1 MMQNWVV
8 RVLYLVQTA
17 VESTEDPFKAI
28 VDLLKSLFQEID
40 FWLDVAKITFPIAL
54 VAVCIVVVMLNTK
67 GKVLRKLN
75 KQTKKMLMEMQTIYT
90 PVDSLNKSIG
100 ICGDILPDV
109 KDSENTIQL
118 EDISEFL
125 CCFMKKP
132 VNALVGQGGMGK
144 TSVLLYIAEQV
155 LNKPQNLRR
164 NGRILVQVITA
175 SQINDLVEQN
185 PNQTQMLL
193 SIIRQRVFA
202 PKHRPILEALNSEDL
217 TKAEKF
223 LNVSLKDKYN
233 KLFFPNGTWSSFECR
248 RKKKKGYDFKLLLL
262 VDGYDELTQQA
273 RNALQEELSRIRTE
287 TSGSVSV
294 IITSRYK
301 PDAAMDSSYELQPLR
316 KDQIENYI
324 SSNLATNNRPAN
336 YESLLDTPIMLTMYC
351 KTCRVMDLHTNI
363 PFHRTIDS
371 MSDIYWNY
379 FCSLLTRSRAK
390 KESEQILAKKV
401 VLLFLVLPRLAME
414 LEANGDRMH
423 FSLDRDGV
431 FGECIRHIIQNN
443 QVLLGNF
450 NPVFSR
456 LISGESYL
464 TTGIVEWLDKIGCD
478 TEATDFVSRFLKE
491 TAVIKYESDV
501 HNNLRY
507 SFAHTYYRNFL
518 AAVYRVQRDVATL
531 YEVNDGRNV
540 YIPYQYAACER
551 LPDISLVL
559 RKFYYELIAYHF
571 RHELSVQSREQFFVS
586 SVRYNSLLSDIYY
599 YGDAENMVY
608 DESLRYEHNFVTA
621 FKHAQQAI
629 AIGHSRIE
637 GLDQPD
643 EMNKRT
649 DLLLLCWVRWN
660 ATHLIQFDLGPTE
673 QELKNLAYEYS
684 KANSLA
690 EGYGEFIGY
699 DKLAQ
704 LLYTKNFLP
713 EYIINKERKLIPPTG
728 RNNKP
733 RSEEERLRLRWL
745 ECLQRG
751 KNNRYHFSFNKHAI
765 WLEREL
771 MMCQKD
777 GQVFGDRINEIY
789 GLLKESYACKPNDYY
804 ALSRI
809 MFYEICYG
817 EYIANH
823 IKERMDDLIGRAK
836 KSMSQQLAFHK
847 TSELYG
853 YNNFCENAG
862 FWFMMKMICCAKK
875 PTLGNFEELISKLWQ
890 ISSMQ
895 ICMESAQQAAD
906 YYKKLYVS
914 VYDQQGDSIDN
925 KPNEAKTLCKAVVA
939 YRFIQWVCQNCKEN
953 FRITLED
960 ICSDEEATQLQL
972 EKIFGGNPNKFFR
985 EDRYWKLYK
994 ILQEH
999 QTVEV

>member
-1 MMQNWVV
+1 MMRDWFVGMLCLAQTVV
-8 RVLYLVQTA
+8 
-17 VESTEDPFKAI
+17 EPTEVASKSV
-28 VDLLKSLFQEID
+28 VDMLKSWFQEAD
-40 FWLDVAKITFPIAL
+40 FWLDAAKIAFLLTL
-54 VAVCIVVVMLNTK
+54 VMVCIVIYLLNTK

-75 KQTKKMLMEMQTIYT
+75 KQTRKMLMDRQIIYT
-90 PVDSLNKSIG
+90 RGDNLKKSTG
-100 ICGDILPDV
+100 ICADILPDAY
-109 KDSENTIQL
+109 DSKNTFQL
-118 EDISEFL
+118 KNVSEFL
-125 CCFMKKP
+125 SCLMKKP
-132 VNALVGQGGMGK
+132 VNSLVGQGGMGK

-155 LNKPQNLRR
+155 LNTPHKFRLS
-164 NGRILVQVITA
+164 GRILVQVVTA

-185 PNQTQMLL
+185 PNQTQVLL
-193 SIIRQRVFA
+193 PTIRQRVFA
-202 PKHRPILEALNSEDL
+202 PKHTPILEALNSENL
-217 TKAEKF
+217 AKAEKF

-233 KLFFPNGTWSSFECR
+233 KLFFPNRTWSSFECR
-248 RKKKKGYDFKLLLL
+248 RKKKKGYDFRLLFL

-273 RNALQEELSRIRTE
+273 RNALQDELSRIRTE

-301 PDAAMDSSYELQPLR
+301 PDTTMDSSYELQPLR

-324 SSNLATNNRPAN
+324 SNNLATKNRPAN
-336 YESLLDTPIMLTMYC
+336 YESMLDTPIMLTMYC
-351 KTCRVMDLHTNI
+351 KTCRVMDFNPSI

-379 FCSLLTRSRAK
+379 FCSLLTRSGARR
-390 KESEQILAKKV
+390 ESEQILAKKV

-414 LEANGDRMH
+414 LEANGDRKH
-423 FSLDRDGV
+423 FSLDRDDV
-431 FGECIRHIIQNN
+431 FGECIRHIIQNK

-491 TAVIKYESDV
+491 TAVIRYESDV

-571 RHELSVQSREQFFVS
+571 RHELSTQSREQFFVC

-608 DESLRYEHNFVTA
+608 GESLRYEHNFVTA

-629 AIGHSRIE
+629 AIGQSRIE

-673 QELKNLAYEYS
+673 QALKNLAYEYS

-704 LLYTKNFLP
+704 MLYTKNYLP
-713 EYIINKERKLIPPTG
+713 EHIINEERELILPTD
-728 RNNKP
+728 RNNKS

-771 MMCQKD
+771 MMCQVD
-777 GQVFGDRINEIY
+777 GQVFWDRLNEIY

-862 FWFMMKMICCAKK
+862 FWFLMKMVSRATK
-875 PTLGNFEELISKLWQ
+875 PTLSSFWELISKPWQ
-890 ISSMQ
+890 IRSMP

-914 VYDQQGDSIDN
+914 VYDQLSGSIDN

-939 YRFIQWVCQNCKEN
+939 YRFIQWVCQNCKED

-972 EKIFGGNPNKFFR
+972 EKIFGGEPNEFFR